1 MVLEVE
7 KIMYILIDLN
17 FYYFLILCLCFVLF
31 LGIVKKNIDV
41 KKIFLELK
49 CVGLKDGR
57 VNKVVFFICYLFIF
71 LYKNK

>member
-57 VNKVVFFICYLFIF
+57 VNKVVFFIWYLFIF